1 VGNTS
6 IRIGKPTDFTPAA
19 PSGATAYKHQR
30 GRSRKEN
37 DPFDF
42 EMRSR
47 ETALE
52 SELQNLQTK
61 MSELNSQLHAV
72 FNEMKA
78 P

>member
-1 VGNTS
+1 MPLVERLQRKHF
-6 IRIGKPTDFTPAA
+6 I
-19 PSGATAYKHQR
+19 YKHQR

-52 SELQNLQTK
+52 GELQNLQTK